1 MDFALVGISGID
13 EDGSLLDFDYQEVRV
28 SQAIIA
34 NARQVLLAADSSKF
48 GRNAMVRLGSI
59 SLIDCLVTDREPTPA
74 LAQLLSQHKI
84 RLEVV

>member
-1 MDFALVGISGID
+1 
-13 EDGSLLDFDYQEVRV
+13 V

-34 NARQVLLAADSSKF
+34 NARQVVLAADSSKF

-59 SLIDCLVTDREPTPA
+59 SLVDCLVTDQAPAPA
-74 LAQLLSQHKI
+74 LTQLLNQYKI